1 MPKKPLTKR
10 WHYGKCN
17 KLASNES
24 QCLVTNDQNHVTIG
38 ASYKYKVGIACE
50 SKILVLHP
58 FFFTV
63 CIAFFACHTWEK
75 GLLIYIV
82 HKKLFCTTCPLKL
95 DKPRGWWNIRTNQQK
110 LYTASCLFPKTS
122 STCFLLTIYLSS
134 SW

>member
-1 MPKKPLTKR
+1 MQVHSTAYKQMKNKKKRKKGEKERNISILSNQIKHYGCNSGRGGLQKFIENHKKTGAQKPLIKR

-58 FFFTV
+58 FFSLF
-63 CIAFFACHTWEK
+63 
-75 GLLIYIV
+75 LV
-82 HKKLFCTTCPLKL
+82 H
-95 DKPRGWWNIRTNQQK
+95 
-110 LYTASCLFPKTS
+110 
-122 STCFLLTIYLSS
+122 FLLAIHGKRDY
-134 SW
+134 